1 MADAPP
7 APPTRGSKRSK
18 PPRQAQKP
26 GPLDGGPARKA
37 ATLLASRRVNRF
49 GVIALASIIAG
60 SLPLPWA
67 IAGLGFGLLALV
79 VGVMALIAS
88 LDARVKGSA
97 VALLSVSL
105 AIVGLLMLVQVL
117 RVVVYP
123 VSVAVQECETRAL
136 TDAAQQACDDDL
148 PGSGGG
154 FSFGR

>member
-18 PPRQAQKP
+18 DSQRPDA
-26 GPLDGGPARKA
+26 LDADPARKA

-49 GVIALASIIAG
+49 GIIAIASIIAG

-67 IAGLGFGLLALV
+67 LAGLGFGLLALV

-88 LDARVKGSA
+88 LDARVKASA

-105 AIVGLLMLVQVL
+105 AIVGALMLVQVL

-123 VSVAVQECETRAL
+123 VSIAVQECQTQAL
-136 TDAAQQACDDDL
+136 TAAAQEECDDDL